1 MTDADDIE
9 NAACKTIDQYLASV
23 TYPVI
28 QEQPE
33 SGQVRSPIT
42 IHRAAAL
49 SRNCSQPCMT
59 G

>member
-28 QEQPE
+28 QEQRASSFPNHDPPR
-33 SGQVRSPIT
+33 RSVISQ
-42 IHRAAAL
+42 L
-49 SRNCSQPCMT
+49 QPCMT

>member
-49 SRNCSQPCMT
+49 SRNCSLV
-59 G
+59 